1 MTNDISKLANMMI
14 EVEGGERCPL
24 AFHIHLKEMA
34 EAIKELQDQV
44 KPLALTEAVKWHG
57 QVYLGYEI
65 TKKAGGG
72 RYNYDHIPQVMELR
86 AELKEREKLHQ
97 HAYKNMN
104 HGIYLNEQ
112 TGELYEPAQY
122 IQNEDTIQ
130 IKLSKL
136 EHQDTQHD

>member
-24 AFHIHLKEMA
+24 AFHIYLKELA
-34 EAIKELQDQV
+34 DAIKEFQDQV

-72 RYNYDHIPQVMELR
+72 RYNYDHIPEII
-86 AELKEREKLHQ
+86 ELKNQVKELEKQ
-97 HAYKNMN
+97 AQYAYKTTTQ
-104 HGIYLNEQ
+104 GLLISAD
-112 TGELYEPAQY
+112 GELITPAQY

-130 IKLSKL
+130 IKLSK
-136 EHQDTQHD
+136 

>member
-34 EAIKELQDQV
+34 EAIKEFQDQV
-44 KPLALTEAVKWHG
+44 KPLALTEASKWHG

-72 RYNYDHIPQVMELR
+72 RYNYDHIPEIT
-86 AELKEREKLHQ
+86 ELKNQVKELEKQ
-97 HAYKNMN
+97 AQYAYKTTTQ
-104 HGIYLNEQ
+104 GLLISAD
-112 TGELYEPAQY
+112 GELITPAQY
-122 IQNEDTIQ
+122 IQNDDTIQ
-130 IKLSKL
+130 IKLSK
-136 EHQDTQHD
+136 

>member
-34 EAIKELQDQV
+34 EAIKEFQDQV
-44 KPLALTEAVKWHG
+44 KPLALAEAGKWHG

-72 RYNYDHIPQVMELR
+72 RYNYDHIPEII
-86 AELKEREKLHQ
+86 ELKNQVKELEKQ
-97 HAYKNMN
+97 AQYAYKTTTQ
-104 HGIYLNEQ
+104 GLLISAD
-112 TGELYEPAQY
+112 GELITPAQY

-130 IKLSKL
+130 IKLSK
-136 EHQDTQHD
+136 

>member
-34 EAIKELQDQV
+34 EAIKEFQDQV

-72 RYNYDHIPQVMELR
+72 RYNYDHIPEII
-86 AELKEREKLHQ
+86 ELKNQVKELEKQ
-97 HAYKNMN
+97 AQYAYKTTTQ
-104 HGIYLNEQ
+104 GLLISAD
-112 TGELYEPAQY
+112 GELITPAQY

-130 IKLSKL
+130 IKLAK
-136 EHQDTQHD
+136 

>member
-34 EAIKELQDQV
+34 EAIKEFQDQV
-44 KPLALTEAVKWHG
+44 KPLALNEAGKWHG

-72 RYNYDHIPQVMELR
+72 RYNYDHIPEII
-86 AELKEREKLHQ
+86 ELKNQVKELEKQ
-97 HAYKNMN
+97 AQYAYKTTTQ
-104 HGIYLNEQ
+104 GLLISAD
-112 TGELYEPAQY
+112 GELITPAQY

-130 IKLSKL
+130 IKLAK
-136 EHQDTQHD
+136 

>member
-34 EAIKELQDQV
+34 EAIKEFQDQV
-44 KPLALTEAVKWHG
+44 KPLALTEASKWHG
-57 QVYLGYEI
+57 QVYCGYEI

-72 RYNYDHIPQVMELR
+72 RYNYDHIPEII
-86 AELKEREKLHQ
+86 ELKNQVKELEKQ
-97 HAYKNMN
+97 AQYAYKTTTQ
-104 HGIYLNEQ
+104 GLLISAD
-112 TGELYEPAQY
+112 GELITPAQY

-130 IKLSKL
+130 IKLAK
-136 EHQDTQHD
+136 

>member
-44 KPLALTEAVKWHG
+44 KPLALVEASKWHG

-72 RYNYDHIPQVMELR
+72 RYNYDHIPEII
-86 AELKEREKLHQ
+86 ELKNQVKELEKQ
-97 HAYKNMN
+97 AQYAYKTTTQ
-104 HGIYLNEQ
+104 GLLISAD
-112 TGELYEPAQY
+112 GELITPAQY

-130 IKLSKL
+130 IKLAK
-136 EHQDTQHD
+136 

>member
-44 KPLALTEAVKWHG
+44 KPLALTEASKWHG
-57 QVYLGYEI
+57 QVYCGYEI

-72 RYNYDHIPQVMELR
+72 RYNYDHIPEII
-86 AELKEREKLHQ
+86 ELKNQVKELEKQ
-97 HAYKNMN
+97 AQYAYKTTTQ
-104 HGIYLNEQ
+104 GLLISAD
-112 TGELYEPAQY
+112 GELITPAQY
-122 IQNEDTIQ
+122 IQNDDTIQ
-130 IKLSKL
+130 IKLAK
-136 EHQDTQHD
+136 

>member
-34 EAIKELQDQV
+34 EAIKEFQDQV
-44 KPLALTEAVKWHG
+44 KPLALTEASMWHG

-72 RYNYDHIPQVMELR
+72 RYNYDHIPEII
-86 AELKEREKLHQ
+86 ELKNQVKELEKQ
-97 HAYKNMN
+97 AQYAYKTTTQ
-104 HGIYLNEQ
+104 GLLISAD
-112 TGELYEPAQY
+112 GELITPAQY
-122 IQNEDTIQ
+122 IQNDDTIQ
-130 IKLSKL
+130 IKLSK
-136 EHQDTQHD
+136 

>member
-34 EAIKELQDQV
+34 EAIKEFQDQV
-44 KPLALTEAVKWHG
+44 KPLALTEASKWHG

-72 RYNYDHIPQVMELR
+72 RYNYDHIPEII
-86 AELKEREKLHQ
+86 ELKNQVKELEKQ
-97 HAYKNMN
+97 AQYAYKTTTQ
-104 HGIYLNEQ
+104 GLLISAD
-112 TGELYEPAQY
+112 GELITPAQY
-122 IQNEDTIQ
+122 SQNDDTIQ
-130 IKLSKL
+130 IKLAK
-136 EHQDTQHD
+136 

>member
-1 MTNDISKLANMMI
+1 MLN
-14 EVEGGERCPL
+14 VGEGNYCPL
-24 AFHIHLKEMA
+24 QFHIELKELA
-34 EAIKELQDQV
+34 DAIKEFQDQI
-44 KPLALTEAVKWHG
+44 KPLALVEASKWHG
-57 QVYLGYEI
+57 QVYCGYEI

-112 TGELYEPAQY
+112 TGEVYEPAQY

-130 IKLSKL
+130 IKLAK
-136 EHQDTQHD
+136 

>member
-1 MTNDISKLANMMI
+1 MI

-44 KPLALTEAVKWHG
+44 KPLALTEASKWHG

-72 RYNYDHIPQVMELR
+72 RYNYDHIPEII
-86 AELKEREKLHQ
+86 ELKNQVKELEKQ
-97 HAYKNMN
+97 AQYAYKTTTQ
-104 HGIYLNEQ
+104 GLLISAD
-112 TGELYEPAQY
+112 GELITPAQY
-122 IQNEDTIQ
+122 IQNDDTIQ
-130 IKLSKL
+130 IKLAK
-136 EHQDTQHD
+136 

>member
-44 KPLALTEAVKWHG
+44 KPLALTEASKWHG

-72 RYNYDHIPQVMELR
+72 RYNYDHIPEII
-86 AELKEREKLHQ
+86 ELKNQVKELEKQ
-97 HAYKNMN
+97 AQYAYKTTTQ
-104 HGIYLNEQ
+104 GLLISAD
-112 TGELYEPAQY
+112 GELITPAQY
-122 IQNEDTIQ
+122 IQNDDTIQ
-130 IKLSKL
+130 IKLAK
-136 EHQDTQHD
+136 

>member
-34 EAIKELQDQV
+34 EAIKEFQDQV
-44 KPLALTEAVKWHG
+44 KPLALTEASKWHG

-72 RYNYDHIPQVMELR
+72 RYNYDHIPEII
-86 AELKEREKLHQ
+86 ELKNQVKELEKQ
-97 HAYKNMN
+97 AQYAYKTTTQ
-104 HGIYLNEQ
+104 GLLISAD
-112 TGELYEPAQY
+112 GELITPAQY

-130 IKLSKL
+130 IKLAK
-136 EHQDTQHD
+136 

>member
-44 KPLALTEAVKWHG
+44 KPLALVEASKWHG

-72 RYNYDHIPQVMELR
+72 RYNYDHIPEII
-86 AELKEREKLHQ
+86 ELKNQVKELEKQ
-97 HAYKNMN
+97 AQYAYKTTTQ
-104 HGIYLNEQ
+104 GLLISAD
-112 TGELYEPAQY
+112 GELITPAQY
-122 IQNEDTIQ
+122 IQNDDTIQ
-130 IKLSKL
+130 IKLAK
-136 EHQDTQHD
+136 

>member
-34 EAIKELQDQV
+34 EAIKEFQDQV
-44 KPLALTEAVKWHG
+44 KPLALTEASKWHG

-72 RYNYDHIPQVMELR
+72 RYNYDHSPEII
-86 AELKEREKLHQ
+86 ELKNQVKELEKQ
-97 HAYKNMN
+97 AQYAYKTTTQ
-104 HGIYLNEQ
+104 GLLISAD
-112 TGELYEPAQY
+112 GELITPAQY
-122 IQNEDTIQ
+122 IQNDDTIQ
-130 IKLSKL
+130 IKLAK
-136 EHQDTQHD
+136 

>member
-14 EVEGGERCPL
+14 EVEGGERCSL

-44 KPLALTEAVKWHG
+44 KPLALTEASKWHG

-72 RYNYDHIPQVMELR
+72 RYNYDHIPEII
-86 AELKEREKLHQ
+86 ELKNQVKELEKQ
-97 HAYKNMN
+97 AQYAYKTTTQ
-104 HGIYLNEQ
+104 GLLISAD
-112 TGELYEPAQY
+112 GELITPAQY
-122 IQNEDTIQ
+122 IQNDDTIQ
-130 IKLSKL
+130 IKLAK
-136 EHQDTQHD
+136 

>member
-34 EAIKELQDQV
+34 EAIKEFQDQV
-44 KPLALTEAVKWHG
+44 KPLALTEASKWHG

-72 RYNYDHIPQVMELR
+72 RYNYDHIPEII
-86 AELKEREKLHQ
+86 ELKNQVKELEKQ
-97 HAYKNMN
+97 AQYAYKTTTQ
-104 HGIYLNEQ
+104 GLLISAD
-112 TGELYEPAQY
+112 GELITPAQY
-122 IQNEDTIQ
+122 IQNDDTIQ
-130 IKLSKL
+130 IKLAK
-136 EHQDTQHD
+136 